1 MTTVYF
7 FRGKYGHGEKSRAL
21 IRKCAERFCAANGIF
36 RTSFE
41 IKTAEGGKPFFADG
55 PGDDHIEFSVSN
67 SGEYWVCAVS
77 TEPCGIDVQVR
88 TGSDWKAV
96 ARRWFKPEEQAYVG
110 REGEDGFYRVWVR
123 REAYGKMTGEG
134 FFGKIPALA
143 DQNGRLKGDVTS
155 PETGSAALLTDV
167 GIPGDPEGVYC
178 SLCSLCSRSLTGE
191 ARTAEVVERR
201 RESNV

>member
-77 TEPCGIDVQVR
+77 AEPCGIDVQV
-88 TGSDWKAV
+88 TSGNDWKAI
-96 ARRWFKPEEQAYVG
+96 ARRWFMPEEQAYVE
-110 REGEDGFYRVWVR
+110 REGEEGFYRIWTR

-143 DQNGRLKGDVTS
+143 DEEGRLAAEVSVPAVNAAGD
-155 PETGSAALLTDV
+155 SAAVGTARFTDIEV
-167 GIPGDPEGVYC
+167 SCAGEGVYC
-178 SLCSLCSRSLTGE
+178 CLCSPDSVLTFG
-191 ARTAEVVERR
+191 
-201 RESNV
+201 